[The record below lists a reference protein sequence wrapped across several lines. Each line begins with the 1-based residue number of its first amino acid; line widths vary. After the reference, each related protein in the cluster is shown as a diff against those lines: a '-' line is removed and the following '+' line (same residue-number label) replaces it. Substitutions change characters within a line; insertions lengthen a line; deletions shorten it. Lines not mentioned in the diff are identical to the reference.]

1 MKQYLDILREALEK
15 GDDRMD
21 RTGVGTRA
29 IFRRTMRFDLSD
41 GTFPIVTTKKTFFYG
56 VVAELIWFLKGLND
70 NRELQKLGV
79 HIWDG
84 NANDPKWKAKTQ
96 FEGDLGRVYGVQW
109 RHWRGPNGEVDQ
121 IAELLEMLKSNPASR
136 RLLVT
141 AWNPGELSQMALPPC
156 HMFFQCFVRQ
166 GKYLDMAMYQRS
178 CDLFLGVPFNISSY
192 ALLLTLLARFTG
204 LQPGELIHDLGDAH
218 IYLNHLSQVKEQL
231 AREPLPLP
239 RLELS
244 EDIRSIDDLKLDE
257 TFIREKIKLVDYK
270 SHPSIKAPMSV

>member
-1 MKQYLDILREALEK
+1 MKQYLEILKEALEK

-29 IFRRTMRFDLSD
+29 IFRRTMRFDLTN
-41 GTFPIVTTKKTFFYG
+41 GQFPIVTTKKVFFLG
-56 VVAELIWFLKGLND
+56 VVTELIWFLKGLND

-84 NANDPKWKAKTQ
+84 NANDSKWKEKAK
-96 FEGDLGRVYGVQW
+96 FDGDLGRVYGVQW
-109 RHWRGPNGEVDQ
+109 RHWQGPGGEVDQ
-121 IAELLEMLKSNPASR
+121 IAELLELLKKNPTSR

-166 GKYLDMAMYQRS
+166 GKYLDLAMYQRS

-192 ALLLTLLARFTG
+192 ALLLTLLARFTN
-204 LQPGELIHDLGDAH
+204 LEPGELIHDLGDAH
-218 IYLNHLSQVKEQL
+218 IYLNHIDQVKQQL
-231 AREPLPLP
+231 SREPLALP
-239 RLELS
+239 RLEL
-244 EDIRSIDDLKLDE
+244 DASIKSLDDLQLDAE
-257 TFIREKIKLVDYK
+257 FIKNKIRLIDYK
-270 SHPSIKAPMSV
+270 FHPPIKAPMAV